1 MTTRAQLVTRNLL
14 RNRRRTILTLGSVAA
29 FFFLFSLLA
38 ATYRY
43 LGASSRDYDSL
54 AQVMIV
60 TSRVSPSQIPVPRSY
75 EAQIARIPGVD
86 GVSPFVTFDAHYGG
100 EDAFMVA
107 FPCHPDV
114 LFKIFTA
121 MHVPGDQRQA
131 YINEKVALIAGR
143 KTADKYGWKLGDHVS
158 LTSPGHEVT
167 MDLVLRAIYT
177 NPADEGVL
185 AFHWDYFQDMR
196 PRGAEGAV
204 YWVVART
211 SEDVPRVMKGI
222 DAMFRHGPVETQT
235 QTMKQF
241 MLDFLGK
248 MGNVKLILLSVSTA
262 VVFAVLLIV
271 ATTMAMSIRE
281 RTTELAVLRA
291 LGFRT
296 AQVLGLLTAESLLMT
311 FGGAAAG
318 CLAGWGVTRLLAN
331 YRIGGWVQ
339 ARIEIDFA
347 TLGAL
352 AAVAAGISLLSTL
365 LPAYRASRMSI
376 AQCLRFV
383 G

>member
-1 MTTRAQLVTRNLL
+1 M
-14 RNRRRTILTLGSVAA
+14 GSVAA
-29 FFFLFSLLA
+29 FFFLFILLV

-43 LGASSRDYDSL
+43 VSASSSDYAQI

-60 TSRVSPSQIPVPRSY
+60 MSRVSPSMVGLPRSY
-75 EAQIARIPGVD
+75 ERQIAAIPGVD

-114 LFKIFTA
+114 LFKIFNTWQ
-121 MHVPGDQRQA
+121 VPEDQRRA
-131 YINEKVALIAGR
+131 YMKEKVALIAGK
-143 KTADKYGWKLGDHVS
+143 KTAEKYGWKLGDHVPLS
-158 LTSPGHEVT
+158 SPGHGVT

-177 NPADEGVL
+177 NADDEGIL
-185 AFHWDYFQDMR
+185 SFHWDYFQDMR
-196 PRGAEGAV
+196 PGHNEEAV
-204 YWVVART
+204 YWVVAK
-211 SEDVPRVMKGI
+211 SPQDVPKVMQAI
-222 DAMFRHGPVETQT
+222 DTMFRNGPVETQT

-248 MGNVKLILLSVSTA
+248 LGNVKLILISVSAA

-271 ATTMAMSIRE
+271 TTTMAMSIRE

-291 LGFRT
+291 LGFRLS
-296 AQVLGLLTAESLLMT
+296 QVLGLLTAESLLISLM
-311 FGGAAAG
+311 GAALG
-318 CLAGWGVTRLLAN
+318 CLAGWGLCLLIAN

-339 ARIEIDFA
+339 ARIELDSV
-347 TLGAL
+347 TLGSAL
-352 AAVAAGISLLSTL
+352 AVAVGISLASTL
-365 LPAYRASRMSI
+365 LPAYRASRVSI
-376 AQCLRFV
+376 AQALRFV